1 VKIERRVGLVVLTAV
16 TALAVA
22 IPVLAASP
30 ATSPAPSS
38 QAEPEHSDQPDA
50 SGKPDKPGKPEK
62 ADKAPEV
69 AITLTGTVIK
79 GTDGQGRPTFTMT
92 AQGKT
97 WTLSDGP
104 PWFWGDK
111 DPLAAY
117 AGKSV
122 TVAGTQEAAGTEIDV
137 ETVNGTALRAPGKPP
152 WAGGPWVV
160 GPTHPGWKPWMA
172 DGKPGN
178 GHGRD
183 QAPGQLK
190 KASPA
195 P

>member
-1 VKIERRVGLVVLTAV
+1 VKIERRAGLVILAGL

-30 ATSPAPSS
+30 SPSSAPSGA
-38 QAEPEHSDQPDA
+38 QPEKSE
-50 SGKPDKPGKPEK
+50 KPDKSGEPDKGPEL
-62 ADKAPEV
+62 
-69 AITLTGTVIK
+69 AITLTGTVTK

-92 AQGKT
+92 VQGKT

-104 PWFWGDK
+104 SWFWGDK
-111 DPLAAY
+111 NPLAAFF
-117 AGKSV
+117 GKSV
-122 TVAGTQEAAGTEIDV
+122 TVVGTQEQGGTDV
-137 ETVNGTALRAPGKPP
+137 DVDTVDGKALRAPGKPP

-160 GPTHPGWKPWMA
+160 GPTHPGWKDWMA
-172 DGKPGN
+172 GGKPGK
-178 GHGRD
+178 GHGKD
-183 QAPGQLK
+183 NAPGQLK